1 MADAI
6 PLPLAATVIEETLD
20 PLALMK
26 LAPLEFTGRE
36 KITAAPELSSPVTVA
51 VMMLVCPPLT
61 EVGDAAT
68 ETDRSIVGD
77 VPVVGDVPAGASARP
92 PVPHP
97 ESNPKNTIISTG
109 ISPGKHIAFLNI
121 PLLLS
126 HADQIRADLLFLRS

>member
-68 ETDRSIVGD
+68 ETDRSIV
-77 VPVVGDVPAGASARP
+77 VDVPAGASARP